1 MTTHALP
8 RFDPLAPRPQERAFR
23 RVLLVSIA
31 IHLLLLSVFWDQI
44 FGVVLDK
51 DDMLTVRMLEEEEPP
66 PERKVIAQTQ
76 IDTRVQKF
84 KELEQK
90 EIQEIRPELRHETQQ
105 IDVAQLESID
115 APKFVEHQDIRVQR
129 QSVFADRPVH
139 APVLQPR
146 KAAAPRAISAP
157 TPRLLASAGPRKTSA
172 ASPRIDPKAVAA
184 QPARRVEGVV
194 SNRSVAGAES
204 GDIAALKS
212 GARDAFLRGKGDG
225 GALGGSSK
233 NVDCKTD
240 PECLKYLKMIEDR
253 VKARW
258 TIPPEVDPG
267 KVVLAFKID
276 RGGAA
281 HGIVLRH
288 TDDETLGSTCQIAFR
303 HASPFPP
310 PPESIRYIVGK
321 TLRAKFDYGS

>member
-1 MTTHALP
+1 MTTGALP

-23 RVLLVSIA
+23 RVMVVSIA
-31 IHLLLLSVFWDQI
+31 IHLLLLFVFWNEI
-44 FGVVLDK
+44 FGVVLAK
-51 DDMLTVRMLEEEEPP
+51 DDTLTVRMLEEEEPP

-76 IDTRVQKF
+76 IDTRVQQF
-84 KELEQK
+84 KELEQL
-90 EIQEIRPELRHETQQ
+90 EIQEIRPELRPDTQQ
-105 IDVAQLESID
+105 VDVAQLENID
-115 APKFVEHQDIRVQR
+115 APKFVEHQDIRVQH
-129 QSVFADRPVH
+129 QSVFADRPVR

-157 TPRLLASAGPRKTSA
+157 TPRVITSSGPRKTTA

-184 QPARRVEGVV
+184 QPARRHEGVV
-194 SNRSVAGAES
+194 SNRTVAGAES

-212 GARDAFLRGKGDG
+212 GASDSFLRGTGEK
-225 GALGGSSK
+225 GALGGNK
-233 NVDCKTD
+233 NLDCMAD
-240 PECLKYLKMIEDR
+240 PECRAYLKMIRDR
-253 VKARW
+253 VYARW

-267 KVVLAFKID
+267 KVVLAFRID

-288 TDDETLGSTCQIAFR
+288 TDDVTLGSTCQIAFR

-310 PPESIRYIVGK
+310 PSESIRYIVGK
-321 TLRAKFDYGS
+321 TLKAKFDYGS